1 MPSKHTP
8 YYLFNTAADSFTG
21 PFSSEVDA
29 MLARNLATI
38 PSQWTV
44 ITPEELKVSLA
55 RSRAD
60 A

>member
-38 PSQWTV
+38 PSQWT
-44 ITPEELKVSLA
+44 
-55 RSRAD
+55 RSSPPRN
-60 A
+60 